1 MSSQQE
7 NQNEIIDI
15 RGLLQSYAKNWY
27 LFVICVVVCVGI
39 AYIYTKIHQ
48 PEYTVKANLLIA
60 QNDEK
65 NNVNGLMANFGDL
78 AGVFGSKGDVDDEV
92 FVVSSHSVLRETSKD
107 LNLNKIHIV
116 KPNFLTK
123 IFKYQDFPVDV
134 YTAPGVAD
142 TLMSTI
148 KFRVKVNADGL
159 IKVKA
164 RCRRHI
170 IGESEGRSWP
180 VVVNTDYGKFYV
192 NKTKYFVPGEKLTTD
207 ITFRG
212 YDVAAE
218 DIEETVG
225 INIANKKA
233 NVISLRVKSTSTDY
247 AKDVLNSILANYNA
261 RGIEERN
268 LKSQKTADFIDSRLA
283 LLTGDLDSTERN
295 IEQFKRREGMTDAF
309 ADVTY
314 TLTQKSNLEQEL
326 IKSQAEA
333 EVLKMLQDF
342 VADPANAYS
351 LMPSTTTTSTTD
363 AQEAIMSYNTLVLQR
378 MDLARNAKGNNASL
392 KKINEQI
399 DAMRANLNTS
409 LEKARQS
416 AVTSARH
423 LETQLN
429 HQDSRLGKMPYQE
442 RIYNSIVRQQKLK
455 EELYMFL
462 LQRREET
469 SMTLANSVPKGV
481 IIDEAYSLS
490 EPLGLSKMATLVLA
504 FFIGLLIA
512 PVILYIRRITRN
524 KFETK
529 DELEKLSKVPVL
541 GEICTSRSKDNLV
554 VRPGST
560 SSLVELFNLL
570 RHNINLSLG
579 QNEKVTLLTSTV
591 SGEGKSFVSINLA
604 ATFAKNGH
612 KVLLMGMDIRK
623 PTLAKY
629 LPIQPK
635 YGLTEYLSSA
645 DVTLDDII
653 VPNAVADNM
662 DIITAGPVPPNPSEM
677 LLRQDVDELFE
688 KLRGMY
694 DYIFVDSAPVGM
706 VSDSFS
712 LARVADA
719 TVYVCRANY
728 TTLRDVQFF
737 NEVFAENRLP
747 KMGLVINGTTATKG
761 YGYGYGE
768 NVSRRGKHRK

>member
-39 AYIYTKIHQ
+39 AYVYTKVHQ

-92 FVVSSHSVLRETSKD
+92 FVVSSHSVLRETAKD
-107 LNLNKIHIV
+107 LNLNKVHVV
-116 KPNFLTK
+116 KPNLLTK

-148 KFRVKVNADGL
+148 KFRVKVKADGL

-218 DIEETVG
+218 DIEENVG

-423 LETQLN
+423 LEAQLS

-570 RHNINLSLG
+570 RHNLNLSLG

-677 LLRQDVDELFE
+677 LLRHDVDELFD